1 MQVSLENTT
10 AIERRMTVGIPS
22 DKVDAAVNQRLQEA
36 SRTVKIN
43 GFRPGK
49 VPMSVVQKRY
59 GAGIRQEVVGEM
71 MRDAYMQALEEQ
83 KLQPAGYPKFEPKST
98 EAGADVEFV
107 AVFEVYPEFTVG
119 ALDQIKVKKETA
131 EVVDADIDQ
140 MISNLREQSA
150 KWVESEKAAEE
161 GDKVTIDYKGT
172 VDGEAF
178 EGGTAEN
185 ATVQIGSKRMIPG
198 FEEGLVG
205 LKAGDTKTLDVNFP
219 EDYQAENLKGKAAKF
234 DVTVRAVAERELPEI
249 DEAFFASYGVEGKDL
264 DGFREELRKNMTREA
279 ANASSNKVKQQVVDQ
294 LVEQVAVEVPAA
306 LISNEVDRMRQEAV
320 QRFGGGQNLDPSAL
334 PAELFTEQAKK
345 RVQTGL
351 IFAQIIKEQ
360 ELEATDD
367 QVRAK
372 IEELAGSYQDPEQF
386 IEYFM
391 NNAEQKAQ
399 IESSVLE
406 DQVVDKVLEQGQV
419 EEATVSYE
427 DAVKPPAQGAA
438 AAAES

>member
-119 ALDQIKVKKETA
+119 ALDQIKVRKETA
-131 EVVDADIDQ
+131 EVVDSDIDQ

-234 DVTVRAVAERELPEI
+234 DVTVRAVAERELPEV

-360 ELEATDD
+360 ELEATDG

-427 DAVKPPAQGAA
+427 DAVKPPAQDAA

>member
-119 ALDQIKVKKETA
+119 ALDQIKVRKETA
-131 EVVDADIDQ
+131 EVVDSDIDQ

-427 DAVKPPAQGAA
+427 DAVKPPAQDAA

>member
-219 EDYQAENLKGKAAKF
+219 EDYQAENLKGKAAQF